1 MASAGS
7 GGGDT
12 AEIPITNAVTSLE
25 MRDIY
30 QNCKTQFAKVPDFVK
45 VSEIVANRLNVEQTE
60 KLMEDIKEEFKNYT
74 AETKKS

>member
-1 MASAGS
+1 MASAGL

-12 AEIPITNAVTSLE
+12 AEIPITNVVTSLE

-30 QNCKTQFAKVPDFVK
+30 QNCKTHFNKVPDFVK

-60 KLMEDIKEEFKNYT
+60 KLITSPYKWICEHL
-74 AETKKS
+74 